1 MFSRG
6 PTMTSETLIGIR
18 RRGTYLILFALG
30 IFILGC
36 IIFFPGKMLIYI
48 RSIRLLTAFFV
59 GASLSL
65 CGLLLQTLLRNPLVE
80 PFTLGIAGGASLGAT
95 LSFLFPLIPTPI
107 LAFLGSL
114 GVSGLVINF
123 SKKTSVTELILV
135 GLMISF
141 FTSSLFTL
149 IIGVLAPT
157 TLSQVVH
164 WMLGGVEGK
173 TWLDVGLL
181 ASFSLL
187 VFLFIYGK
195 SHELNALLLGDETA
209 KSLGVEIKKLQWSI
223 FLLTSILTAIVVSI
237 SGLIG
242 FVGLLIPHFSRLL
255 FGNDHRQLL
264 ITAPLLGGI
273 ALLLTDGIFR
283 WI

>member
-1 MFSRG
+1 
-6 PTMTSETLIGIR
+6 
-18 RRGTYLILFALG
+18 
-30 IFILGC
+30 
-36 IIFFPGKMLIYI
+36 
-48 RSIRLLTAFFV
+48 
-59 GASLSL
+59 
-65 CGLLLQTLLRNPLVE
+65 
-80 PFTLGIAGGASLGAT
+80 
-95 LSFLFPLIPTPI
+95 
-107 LAFLGSL
+107 
-114 GVSGLVINF
+114 
-123 SKKTSVTELILV
+123 
-135 GLMISF
+135 MISF

-283 WI
+283 WIWSPLELPLGSVTALLGAPIFLYLLLSGRKISCKEN